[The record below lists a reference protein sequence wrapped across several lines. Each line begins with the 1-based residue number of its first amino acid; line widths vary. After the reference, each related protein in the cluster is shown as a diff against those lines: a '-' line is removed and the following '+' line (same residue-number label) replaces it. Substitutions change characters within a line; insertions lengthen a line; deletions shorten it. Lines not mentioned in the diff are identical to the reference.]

1 MRLTAMLLLACLL
14 AATGV
19 RSQTITFSGRDASFE
34 TVFAAIKKQTGYLV
48 VADYQLIRQA
58 QPVTIDAEKEP
69 LPAFLKRLLLPRGL
83 HYSIEGNSISISKS
97 APSPSSVGAG
107 RILVQVTD
115 EKGLPLEGASV
126 SLRERRAGDVTGKEG
141 QLLLDN
147 IPEGNYTAEISYVGM
162 EKAVQKIVVSTG
174 KQTILHVKMKP
185 AVNDME
191 ETIVRGY
198 GTVNR
203 SANTGSIS
211 RVKGDELSKQ
221 NNPNPLA
228 SLQGRAAGV
237 AITATSGGLGA
248 QVNVQV
254 RGVNS
259 VAAGASPLYIID
271 GVPMSSDPLNKI
283 SAGSVAL
290 LSPMN
295 SINPADIESIE
306 ILKDADATAIY
317 GSRGSN
323 GVILIS
329 TKKAKAGQSKFSLD
343 AYTGFGKAAVM
354 MDMLDTKQY
363 LALRHEAFNMDGVI
377 PDELN
382 APDLKVWDT
391 TAYTNWP
398 KLIYGNSAPVT
409 NIQATL
415 SGGDLNTRF
424 MAGIGYFHQKS
435 ILAGN
440 ENEDRVNMHFN
451 VEHNSTDK
459 KLAASFTTNVSSDH
473 LNLLGADIF
482 DSYILPPNFPVYDGD
497 GKLTNMGGYSNPY
510 MAFYTSGSNQTNNVL
525 VSGNIRYTIL
535 PGLQLK
541 TTAGF
546 NRQQLKSLLKYPS
559 ITMLPFSPVSNEAKF
574 HNTDYQSVTIE
585 PQLDYTLSFNRNKVQ
600 LMVGGTFQHTI
611 SEGSVLEAGDFSTD
625 LLLGDIKA
633 AKTITSKENF
643 GNQYKY
649 LSGFARAT
657 FSRDD
662 KYFLNATFRRD
673 GSSRFGPNNR
683 FGNFGALGAAWL
695 FSREEALADALPFL
709 SYGKLRGSYGVT
721 GNDQISDYRYMETF
735 TSTLYMY
742 NNKPGLRPASTF
754 NGSYGWEEN
763 RKLEA
768 ALELGFMRNR
778 ILFTSA
784 WFRNRCNN
792 QLVEFPLPSQ
802 TGFPSYQAN
811 LPAMLQN
818 EGWEFELSSRNIDEK
833 DFSWTTTANL
843 SLIRNKLLKYPNLEY
858 SPYAAQFQIGQP
870 VNLWWGYFVERID
883 SETGLPVFKDL
894 NGDKATT
901 FDDYTPLG
909 SFSPKF
915 FGGINNQF
923 RYKGF
928 ELDLFFQFSEQNG
941 YNWKWANYYAP
952 GTMFNVPELML
963 GNYWQNKGDNKPF
976 PRLTAGSGTELST
989 MYSDYWFSNAT
1000 FQPIRY
1006 LRLKNA
1012 VFAWNLPEPWLKS
1025 AKIKRARIYL
1035 QSQNLLTFS
1044 NVKGLDPETGNT
1056 TPLMKSFTAGFQLS
1070 F

>member
-1 MRLTAMLLLACLL
+1 MRLTVMLLLGCLF
-14 AATGV
+14 AAAGA
-19 RSQTITFSGRDASFE
+19 RSQTITWSGRNASLE
-34 TVFAAIKKQTGYLV
+34 TVFAAVKKQTGYLV
-48 VADYQLIRQA
+48 VADYQLIKHA
-58 QPVTIDAEKEP
+58 QPVTIEAAKEP
-69 LPAFLKRLLLPRGL
+69 LASFLKKVLTPSNLVFI
-83 HYSIEGNSISISKS
+83 IEGNTISISKAGGET
-97 APSPSSVGAG
+97 APAG
-107 RILVQVTD
+107 KGRLLITVTD
-115 EKGLPLEGASV
+115 DKGVPLEGASV
-126 SLRERRAGDVTGKEG
+126 SLREQPAGDVTGKDG
-141 QLLLDN
+141 QVVLDHL
-147 IPEGNYTAEISYVGM
+147 PEGNFTAEISFVGM
-162 EKAVQKIVVSTG
+162 EKAVQKVTVNTG
-174 KQTILHVKMKP
+174 KQTVLLVKLKP
-185 AVNDME
+185 AINDMD

-203 SANTGSIS
+203 SANTGSIA
-211 RVKGDELSKQ
+211 RVKGDELNRQ

-228 SLQGRAAGV
+228 SMQGRAAGV

-254 RGVNS
+254 RGINS
-259 VAAGASPLYIID
+259 VAAGAAPLYIID
-271 GVPMSSDPLNKI
+271 GIPMSSEPLNRVD
-283 SAGSVAL
+283 AGSVIS

-295 SINPADIESIE
+295 SINPQDIESIE

-323 GVILIS
+323 GVILI
-329 TKKAKAGQSKFSLD
+329 TTRKAKNGQAKFALD

-354 MDMLDTKQY
+354 MDMLDTRQY
-363 LALRHEAFNMDGVI
+363 LAMRHEAFAMDGLI
-377 PDELN
+377 PDEIN

-415 SGGDLNTRF
+415 SGGDANTRF
-424 MAGIGYFHQKS
+424 MAGIGYFHQNS

-451 VEHNSTDK
+451 IEHNSADK

-473 LNLLGADIF
+473 LNLLGVDIF
-482 DSYILPPNFPVYDGD
+482 GSYLLPPNFPAYDAD
-497 GKLTNMGGYSNPY
+497 GKLTNMGEYDNPY
-510 MAFYTSGSNQTNNVL
+510 MAFHTSGSNQTNNVL

-541 TTAGF
+541 TTAGY
-546 NRQQLKSLLKYPS
+546 NRQELKSLLKFPS
-559 ITMLPFSPVSNEAKF
+559 MTMSLFSPVYNKAKF
-574 HNTDYQSVTIE
+574 HNSDYQSVTVE
-585 PQLDYTLSFNRNKVQ
+585 PQIDYTIKLNRNRLQ
-600 LMVGGTFQHTI
+600 LMAGGAFQHTI
-611 SEGSVLEAGDFSTD
+611 KGGSIVEAGDFSTD

-633 AKTITSKENF
+633 AKTISSKENF
-643 GNQYKY
+643 GTQYKY
-649 LSGFARAT
+649 VSGFARAT

-673 GSSRFGPNNR
+673 GSSRFGPDNR

-695 FSREEALADALPFL
+695 FSREDALINALPFL
-709 SYGKLRGSYGVT
+709 SYGKLRASYGVT

-735 TSTLYMY
+735 SSTLYMY
-742 NNKPGLRPASTF
+742 NNMPGLLPASTF
-754 NGSYGWEEN
+754 NGQYGWEEN

-768 ALELGFMRNR
+768 ALELGFLRNR
-778 ILFTSA
+778 IMFTAA
-784 WFRNRCNN
+784 WFRNRCSN
-792 QLVEFPLPSQ
+792 QLVEYPLPAQS
-802 TGFPSYQAN
+802 GFPSFQAN
-811 LPAMLQN
+811 LPALLQN
-818 EGWEFELSSRNIDEK
+818 QGLELELSSRNINGK

-843 SLIRNKLLKYPNLEY
+843 SIVRNKLLEYPNLEY
-858 SPYAAQFQIGQP
+858 SPYFSQYQIGQP
-870 VNLWWGYFVERID
+870 VNLWWGYLFHGVD
-883 SETGLPVFKDL
+883 TETGLPVFKDF
-894 NGDKATT
+894 NNDQAIT

-909 SFSPKF
+909 SFSPRF
-915 FGGINNQF
+915 FGGFNNQF

-952 GTMFNVPELML
+952 GTMFNVPDLML
-963 GNYWQNKGDNKPF
+963 GNYWQAKGDVKPF
-976 PRLTAGSGTELST
+976 PRLTATNGSELSS
-989 MYSDYWFSNAT
+989 MYSDYWFSNAA
-1000 FQPIRY
+1000 FSRISY

-1012 VFAWNLPEPWLKS
+1012 LVGWNFPEDWLKRTG
-1025 AKIKRARIYL
+1025 IKRARVYL

-1056 TPLMKSFTAGFQLS
+1056 TPLMRTFTAGFQLS

>member
-1 MRLTAMLLLACLL
+1 MLLLACLL
-14 AATGV
+14 AAAGV
-19 RSQTITFSGRDASFE
+19 RSQTITFTGRNISLE

-58 QPVTIDAEKEP
+58 QPVTIEAVKEP
-69 LPAFLKRLLLPRGL
+69 LPSFLKKVLAPGGL
-83 HYSIEGNSISISKS
+83 HYSIEGNSISISK
-97 APSPSSVGAG
+97 ATAGASVQGAG
-107 RILVQVTD
+107 RVLLLVSD
-115 EKGLPLEGASV
+115 EKGQPLEGASV
-126 SLRERRAGDVTGKEG
+126 HIRERNMGDITGKDG

-162 EKAVQKIVVSTG
+162 EKAIQKFVVSTG
-174 KQTILHVKMKP
+174 KQTAIQVKMKP

-203 SANTGSIS
+203 SANTGSIA

-363 LALRHEAFNMDGVI
+363 LALRHEAFDMDGVT

-409 NIQATL
+409 NLQATL

-440 ENEDRVNMHFN
+440 ENEDRVNLHFN
-451 VEHNSTDK
+451 VEHTSTDK
-459 KLAASFTTNVSSDH
+459 KLAAGFTTNVSSDH

-482 DSYILPPNFPVYDGD
+482 DSYILPPNYPVYDGD
-497 GKLTNMGGYSNPY
+497 GKLNNIGGYTNPY
-510 MAFYTSGSNQTNNVL
+510 IAFHTSGSNQTNHVL
-525 VSGNIRYTIL
+525 VSGNIRYTLL

-541 TTAGF
+541 TTAGY

-559 ITMLPFSPVSNEAKF
+559 ITMSPFSPVSNEAKF

-585 PQLDYTLSFNRNKVQ
+585 PQLDYVLKLNRNKVQ

-611 SEGSVLEAGDFSTD
+611 TEGSTIEAGDFSTD

-643 GNQYKY
+643 GAQYKY

-657 FSRDD
+657 FSRDE

-695 FSREEALADALPFL
+695 FSREEALSDALPFL
-709 SYGKLRGSYGVT
+709 SYGKLRASYGVT
-721 GNDQISDYRYMETF
+721 GNDQISDYRYLETF
-735 TSTLYMY
+735 SSTLYMY
-742 NNKPGLRPASTF
+742 NNMPGLKPVSTF

-768 ALELGFMRNR
+768 ALELGFLNNR
-778 ILFTSA
+778 VLFTAA
-784 WFRNRCNN
+784 WFRNRCSN
-792 QLVEFPLPSQ
+792 QLVEYPLPSQ

-811 LPAMLQN
+811 LPALLQN
-818 EGWEFELSSRNIDEK
+818 QGLELELSSRNIEAK

-843 SLIRNKLLKYPNLEY
+843 SLIRNKLLEFPNLEY

-870 VNLWWGYFVERID
+870 VNLWWGYYFERVD
-883 SETGLPVFKDL
+883 TETGLPVFKDL
-894 NGDKATT
+894 NDDKATT

-928 ELDLFFQFSEQNG
+928 ELDLFLQFSEQNG

-952 GTMFNVPELML
+952 GTMFNVPDLVL
-963 GNYWQNKGDNKPF
+963 GNYWKNKGDNKPF
-976 PRLTAGSGTELST
+976 PKLTASSGSELGT

-1012 VFAWNLPEPWLKS
+1012 VFAWNLPDAWLKN
-1025 AKIKRARIYL
+1025 AKIKRARVYV
-1035 QSQNLLTFS
+1035 QGQNLLTFS

-1056 TPLMKSFTAGFQLS
+1056 TPLMRGLTAGFQLS